1 MSSHSR
7 RPGSLCPNDGFK
19 SHANE
24 LRIESDG
31 IRLSGC
37 SGRRAFSGRSP
48 SPGLSH
54 PRANV
59 VGDGRPVG
67 LAFRLEPHCRRHLKS
82 GATKKSW
89 LVSQG
94 NLNVGQLKPST
105 TLAC

>member
-1 MSSHSR
+1 MESASR
-7 RPGSLCPNDGFK
+7 NEAGVGLSL
-19 SHANE
+19 E
-24 LRIESDG
+24 
-31 IRLSGC
+31 
-37 SGRRAFSGRSP
+37 GRRVRG
-48 SPGLSH
+48 SH

-59 VGDGRPVG
+59 VGDGRPAG
-67 LAFRLEPHCRRHLKS
+67 LAFRLEPHGRRHLKS